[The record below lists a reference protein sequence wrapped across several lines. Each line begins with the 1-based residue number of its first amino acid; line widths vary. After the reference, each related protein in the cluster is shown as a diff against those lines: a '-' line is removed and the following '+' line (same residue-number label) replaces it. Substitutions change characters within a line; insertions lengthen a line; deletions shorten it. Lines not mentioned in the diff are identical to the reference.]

1 MHNSDPEGLLMKRVF
16 TSLRAFLV
24 LFIVLY
30 LLFLSSL
37 VLPDRSFSESE
48 NKYLSPLP
56 AISFRSILNGS
67 FMEKYDNYVSDQFP
81 VRDAWIRIKSLTES
95 VLMKTENN
103 GVVFGKDGYLFQRF
117 TYDSKVLEENINAID
132 TLGNRSS
139 VPVSVLIVPSSYTV
153 LSDKLP
159 DGVVLADQRS
169 YLEHGES
176 GPIGTL
182 LPHCSVIDVLSV
194 LDRHNDEYIY
204 YRTDHHWTTYG
215 AWYAYNLFCAS
226 NGLDATVPDEKA
238 SHTTEGFLGTSYY
251 KCLKAGQRPD
261 TLTYYDCDAAV
272 TADGSEHES
281 IYDLTKLNTRD
292 KYSVFLYGN
301 GAERRISS
309 PPGVGKKANLLV
321 IKDSYADCMIPF
333 LCSNY
338 ENITCVDP
346 RYYSGSFETLV
357 SEGYDDI
364 LIIFGFE
371 DLATETSLLKL
382 GF

>member
-30 LLFLSSL
+30 LLFLTSL

-103 GVVFGKDGYLFQRF
+103 GVVYGKDGYLFQRF

-132 TLGNRSS
+132 TLGSSSS

-194 LDRHNDEYIY
+194 LERHNDEYIY
-204 YRTDHHWTTYG
+204 YRTDHHWTALG
-215 AWYAYNLFCAS
+215 AWYVERYDQDQQIVYAKNPNYVFA
-226 NGLDATVPDEKA
+226 
-238 SHTTEGFLGTSYY
+238 
-251 KCLKAGQRPD
+251 D
-261 TLTYYDCDAAV
+261 T
-272 TADGSEHES
+272 
-281 IYDLTKLNTRD
+281 
-292 KYSVFLYGN
+292 KY
-301 GAERRISS
+301 AI
-309 PPGVGKKANLLV
+309 PGVHVKIFTAAKDDETAA
-321 IKDSYADCMIPF
+321 IKEFLAGHFDGAGIPQEY
-333 LCSNY
+333 L
-338 ENITCVDP
+338 DQ
-346 RYYSGSFETLV
+346 
-357 SEGYDDI
+357 
-364 LIIFGFE
+364 
-371 DLATETSLLKL
+371 
-382 GF
+382 